1 MYPAPVADMK
11 RALVEGRKQ
20 VAEEIR
26 LAKEAFANVIN
37 RAKAS
42 IRPKAKN
49 ITGMYILDEI
59 WNFDFSSLFLTYC
72 AEVVT
77 SQLY

>member
-26 LAKEAFANVIN
+26 IAKEAFANVIN

-49 ITGMYILDEI
+49 ITGR
-59 WNFDFSSLFLTYC
+59 
-72 AEVVT
+72 
-77 SQLY
+77 